1 METKTENISK
11 QTIQPWDPPI
21 LSYGNGKQQIQTAP

>member
-11 QTIQPWDPPI
+11 QTIQPWDPHI
-21 LSYGNGKQQIQTAP
+21 LSYGWRKHKNQTAP